1 MSAPRHNSDHS
12 PHFSRLAKL
21 LSRARRHIVSLVAL
35 ATVFLF
41 GLALA
46 QVPGPVSLQGSG
58 GTITSDGL
66 YRVHTFTAGGNFIP
80 PPGITSVDV
89 LVVGGGGG
97 GSRTGNNEGGGGGGA
112 GSFLNLTGVAINSAS
127 ATAVV
132 VGAGGSGATSNGS
145 NGTSGGQSR
154 FIAQTS
160 RDANGGGGGG
170 TGGSPGLSGGSGG
183 GGGASGS
190 GSPAGGSATAGGNVG
205 GNSFG
210 SNTNNQRA
218 GGGGGGAG
226 QAGFNATSQNGG
238 NGGTGASST
247 ISGNTVTYAAGG
259 GGAGFV
265 SGGAGGSGGLGGA
278 GSTNNTS
285 AGNGSGF
292 GSGGG
297 AGRRGNNGGNG
308 SAGVVIVRYLAP
320 QLTVNTQPSTT
331 AGAGVSFAQ
340 QPQIRLTQGDGV
352 TGING
357 VTITASLASG
367 GGTLG
372 GTLTA
377 VTAGGGYATF
387 TNLSLSG
394 AEGAK
399 TIAFTAANATGQ
411 VVSNVVTLQST
422 LTVQTQPPASV
433 QRGATFSTAARA
445 FNNASVA
452 QNGVAVTVSILSG
465 GGTLNGT
472 LTQNTSS
479 GIATFSNL
487 SISGAPGVRVL
498 QFTATNW
505 RSVSTSNVTVTAST
519 LAITQ
524 QASSTVTQGVVFPQ
538 QPIVR
543 ALDGGG
549 NPISGVDVTAA
560 IASGSGAISGTVTRT
575 TDASGYATF
584 TNLLIGGSTGVH
596 TLRFTATNW
605 NQVVSNNITVNA
617 PTKFLTVNTQPS
629 TSANLGQVLPV
640 QPIILAN
647 DGSPVAGV
655 VVTAAINSGPGTLGG
670 TLTATTNA
678 SGLASFSSLYI
689 TGVSGSH
696 TLRFTSPTWSQ
707 AISNTINILPST
719 LTITQQASATVE
731 SAEVFANQPIVR
743 ALDASGN
750 PISGLSIAATI
761 QSGGG
766 TLGGTLTAITDGSGL
781 ASFANLRIT
790 GTPGDRV
797 LRFTTSGWNSVDS
810 SPVSVI
816 PSPLAVLQQASTPEE
831 SGIVFSQQPIVEA
844 RDGNDSP
851 ISGVVVT
858 ASIFSGGGTLGG
870 TLTATTDA
878 SGQAA
883 FTNLQITGANGD
895 RVLRFTAT
903 DWQSVDSNA
912 ITIFA
917 KLVIT
922 TQASALT
929 TSGAVFAQQPV
940 VEARDGSNALIS
952 GVEVSASLFT
962 GTGVLS
968 GTTTETTNGSGLATF
983 TDLAIA
989 GAPGGRTL
997 QFSASGWGSVESAT
1011 IDIAGGPG
1019 TCAFEGGV
1027 IGSQLVRL
1035 LGCTTAQ
1042 VNPAADSISIDVPG
1056 GTVAGDVL
1064 VTFIAAHQ
1072 SSVYNVAGWTKL
1084 SEDGSGGSQTLSVFT
1099 RVATSSEPASYT
1111 FTEGSSNTRF
1121 IYGTMMRYTGG
1132 SGNVLVST
1140 ANTGNNSTA
1149 QAPTLTT
1156 SLADTLIVRL
1166 ASVRNNLVPNP
1177 ASGGI
1182 VSGHRN
1188 ITQDSANNSDG
1199 AAAYYNETSV
1209 TTVATANF
1217 TNSSNRWVAQT
1228 IGVEPASAYHFEISH
1243 GASHGTCSATTPI
1256 TITAYD
1262 SYGVQVTNFAGTMTL
1277 TSSGG
1282 AGNFT
1287 LNTTLPNTGTPA
1299 NFSNGTSNDGVATY
1313 TFDPSDGGQ
1322 IVLDFSSSTIGTI
1335 TFDAVGQYQRT
1346 VTPVSPAPGQSA
1358 QVVTETAQT
1367 QNYALSMVMGACAFR
1382 ISHDGNGSVCSID
1395 PITISVVDSLGTKV
1409 NYAGNINLS
1418 TAGVT
1423 GGNWIKTSTPADA
1436 NGTLDNGAA
1445 NDGAA
1450 TYTFVAAD
1458 AGDIILNFQD
1468 NTVETVNFNITAA
1481 GVSAPAGPY
1490 DPNFVVTACSF
1501 RITHSGSMDVCSP
1514 EEITIT
1520 LVNNLGVP
1528 VTNYTGTINLTTT
1541 TGRGSWAK
1549 TTPPTN
1555 AEGTLTDPIQ
1565 GDGGATYQFVLAD
1578 AGTITLKFVHPGAS
1592 GVVNI
1597 NVSDGAT
1604 LDPRNSA
1611 STYDQNITVG
1621 LCQFEI
1627 SHSASATACEIEAV
1641 TITVRDSV
1649 GGLAVDYEGTM
1660 TLATSSNH
1668 GNWLVNTGS
1677 GVLTDVAGDDNGVA
1691 TYKFGAS
1698 DDGQVILDFSTPH
1711 AEIVNFDAIDNAIIV
1726 DVTLDPNLVVSS
1738 CLPGLVGSASCV
1750 VGSST
1755 TLAIPARSA
1764 VAAQRSRMVLMFV
1777 FGANTTNVTSAS
1789 FNSASMTLIRRQ
1801 QDPND
1806 GGNITEL
1813 WGILDSNLPTAAG
1826 TYTGSFTAGPLG
1838 AAMCLLAVNEVEQ
1851 VFPTALSP
1859 ADSGPLNSVAGAGFT
1874 KTTSITTQENNSL
1887 VVVGTSIDTNNYWN
1901 FADPSPDYLARIFG
1915 VTGPRAANPDNGSDP
1930 AEDEARF
1937 VGAAGRL
1944 PTAGLSDIVETIEF
1958 GGFAD
1963 TPAGTQVVA
1972 AFKPLIGGAPLA
1984 SGYVP
1989 VLLEQTFAGNLSYR
2003 AIGATLRS
2011 TYNEDSPTP
2020 LGCNFVNFATGAQA
2034 PLTLPVGSTVR
2045 AAYLYWAGSGD
2056 NALGQVDADVSF
2068 GVTGS
2073 EVPIT
2078 ADEIFL
2084 IEDTG
2089 LSNNLDYFTGF
2100 KDVTSLVT
2108 ASGNYTL
2115 KNLTVQSGAPW
2126 NGTQACAGIWGLVA
2140 IYDHPDEHLR
2150 VVNVFQGFQPF
2161 QNSAFTLV
2169 PRNFRMATN
2178 DVAQNLPNGQVT
2190 HITVEGDE
2198 TLNSPD
2204 NKEGLGIQAAPGSTS
2219 FTSIVSSLNPLG
2231 QEFNSTVT
2239 RPVYVYDAGSGY
2251 YVFDNTAGVN
2261 SDGYE
2266 IDVPGP
2272 QVSSGGPR
2280 IGNSWGLD
2288 VDTHYIAGG
2297 NSGTLLYN
2305 FAIDGAEA
2313 EQITTR
2319 YSAEQDL
2326 VMLISEVISVT
2337 NFPVADLEVTTTET
2351 STFKVNSEGSY
2362 QFVVK
2367 NNGDGGFD
2375 GGYANGEV
2383 LVAGILPEGMTFAS
2397 GSSIGGTGW
2406 SCSVTTNPGAY
2417 SCTYNIATTWTG
2429 GATTG
2434 QLASGESLPPIN
2446 ATVTIGDSSFFPLQN
2461 NNAKNVAR
2469 LIHSG
2474 GSCAVT
2480 AVGVIPAPE
2489 DCNRSP
2495 QFDNFNDLEGG
2506 NIDINDLDD
2515 KQTNNNN
2522 VDSVTTVVKGVE
2534 VDLTMDK
2541 FVEDILEAGSSGIY
2555 TLRITNN
2562 GPDATTATVTVNDTQ
2577 PVGVTF
2583 QSAAGTGW
2591 VCPSPPGNLVCTYSG
2606 SLGVGQ
2612 TTDILLTV
2620 DVTGADG
2627 SFVTNTA
2634 SVSAGA
2640 FNFDVN
2646 NTNNSD
2652 QDITEIEGPPV
2663 ASQEKF
2669 LLSVSSLGAL
2679 TSIGGLSNF
2688 TDDDY
2693 IIYDPVTDT
2702 ATMFFDNSA
2711 LGFNVNDADAVH
2723 LLKNGHIVISAKTA
2737 GSIGS
2742 GAGLINF
2749 GPGDLVVY
2757 DPILGTASLLFD
2769 GSAIFGGPNPGDN
2782 NITAVYVNNDG
2793 SIDIAVERSGPGST
2807 IGSNNLSV
2815 VNTNIIRYYPPG
2827 VGGAL
2832 AGTAVNII
2840 ELDSLLDTSDTGA
2853 IITGFYRRVD
2863 PNNTNSTLQNYILT
2877 IQDPNDGI
2885 ITTGIGYDPSTGT
2898 VVTQD
2903 DITQIDQTGATTTSN
2918 LFLGDV
2924 EIGIFESTGNLSNL
2938 LIDAIHVLED
2948 PYVGHFRISEYG
2960 GSATVCSPAGL
2971 QLRISKH
2978 EGLTHSRDTDYYG
2991 SVRLTTDTGIGDWAI
3006 VSGNGTLN
3014 NGTADDGVAIYT
3026 YVPSDGGTVILS
3038 LNQSVAGTVNIDVT
3052 NGIAREGIPAGVGS
3066 EAPLFTYS
3074 AGVTLNYLDSFSTIS
3089 YANQNGTHAWGA
3101 NWTENDVVTPAGPT
3115 AGDVRVT
3122 GGKAVFRRTG
3132 GTTQPS
3138 LMRSIDLSG
3147 ATLQSNLLLSF
3158 SYSYANLG
3166 TFEEFVVEAR
3176 HSSAAAWQQVA
3187 LYKRGTTL
3195 PNVASGNALSGN
3207 LNLSAVFTGT
3217 PSASTQIRF
3226 RVVQGFNTTAT
3237 FSIDDVKLT
3246 AETNNCN
3253 VSPLGVSH
3261 YKISINGVNSGT
3273 YNGVACVGAEVTIT
3287 GHDGAHSPIAPGAI
3301 PIYLT
3306 SSTNKGN
3313 WSRVITGGG
3322 VLNNGTVNNGAAT
3335 YTFPATET
3343 SVTLRFD
3350 YTGPATNP
3358 EIVNINVT
3366 DNTNTELGT
3375 EDPNY
3380 SVSQVGLRV
3389 LNSGTG
3395 DAVTPI
3401 PLQIAGKPSN
3411 VNPIASILYVQVV
3424 NSSGTNPGV
3433 CEPLFSVGE
3442 TLDIQFAAQCDDPTQ
3457 CVTATETFQVN
3468 GTSVPLIDLPGPVN
3482 YTNVPITLTDV
3493 GGGVPGAPIVIN
3505 YSDVGKM
3512 RLHSRFDIPFGDNV
3526 NPLLATKSGDTIT
3539 ATSNQ
3544 FIVRPFGFDIDFSD
3558 GRANNGSGD
3567 TSYATDHT
3575 GSRWRIAGESFDTTV
3590 SAVAWE
3596 SGDDTNND
3604 GIPDSGADLSNN
3616 HVTPN
3621 FDQDSDAGNYSV
3633 QLSVIE
3639 NKVPGGI
3646 AGLLTNDDFDGFAFG
3661 ANTHSINY
3669 NEVGI
3674 IDLRADIV
3682 NGSNTVIPY
3691 LGTANVEGKV
3701 LNVGRF
3707 YPNLFAVTQ
3716 KTLTGR
3722 SDLVCTP
3729 DSGFTYMNE
3738 PFQVEFEL
3746 SAKGLTDSG
3755 NYTTVN
3761 YRGNYA
3767 KLDSFGEL
3775 SLVAL
3780 NDISGASDVDYT
3792 ARLANSSVPSSFAGT
3807 WSSGVLTLS
3816 GDMIFQRNA
3825 AATPDGPFPAM
3836 QIAFKPTDN
3845 DGVTI
3850 DPARID
3856 VLTSLGVLDVDL
3868 DIFPT
3873 EPGTAAYYLI
3883 DEHEFRYGRLVVNNA
3898 YGPETEDL
3906 ALTFL
3911 VEYYNGSEFVR
3922 NMLDNCSVLDIADV
3936 SFVTGT
3942 YTGDLDSG
3950 ETELIAPDTVKFLN
3964 GQTQGYENIA
3974 LPSDSPL
3981 ETSAPGEDI
3990 LGNPNTGTVN
4000 ITVDLDAAGLS
4011 YLSFEW
4017 DDAGDDYNDDPTGQI
4032 EFGQYRMHDRII
4044 NWQEIYNSPS
4054 P

>member
-1 MSAPRHNSDHS
+1 MA
-12 PHFSRLAKL
+12 FSFA
-21 LSRARRHIVSLVAL
+21 
-35 ATVFLF
+35 F
-41 GLALA
+41 A

-66 YRVHTFTAGGNFIP
+66 YRVHTFTASGNFVP

-112 GSFLNLTGVAINSAS
+112 GSFLNLTGVAINSATS
-127 ATAVV
+127 TAVV
-132 VGAGGSGATSNGS
+132 VGAGGAGATSNGS

-154 FIAQTS
+154 FIALSS

-170 TGGSPGLSGGSGG
+170 TGGSPGLPGGSGG

-247 ISGNTVTYAAGG
+247 ISGSTVTYAAGG

-377 VTAGGGYATF
+377 VTTGGGYATF

-394 AEGAK
+394 TEGAK

-479 GIATFSNL
+479 GIATFNNL
-487 SISGAPGVRVL
+487 SISGTPGVRVL
-498 QFTATNW
+498 QFTANNW

-731 SAEVFANQPIVR
+731 SAEVFADQPIVR

-1228 IGVEPASAYHFEISH
+1228 IGVEPASAYHFEITH

-1395 PITISVVDSLGTKV
+1395 PITISVVDSLGAKV

-1423 GGNWIKTSTPADA
+1423 GGNWTKTSTPADA

-1450 TYTFVAAD
+1450 TYTFVSAD

-1501 RITHSGSMDVCSP
+1501 RITHSASMDVCSP

-1520 LVNNLGVP
+1520 LVNNLGAP

-1549 TTPPTN
+1549 TTTPIN

-1611 STYDQNITVG
+1611 STYDQNIAVG

-1641 TITVRDSV
+1641 TITVRNSV

-1777 FGANTTNVTSAS
+1777 FGANTTNVSSAS

-1813 WGILDSNLPTAAG
+1813 WGMLDSSLPTASG
-1826 TYTGSFTAGPLG
+1826 TYTGSFTSGPLG

-1901 FADPSPDYLARIFG
+1901 FADPAPEYLTRIFG
-1915 VTGPRAANPDNGSDP
+1915 VTEPRAANPDNGSDP

-1989 VLLEQTFAGNLSYR
+1989 VLLEQTFSGNLSYR

-2020 LGCNFVNFATGAQA
+2020 LGCNFVNFATGTQA

-2056 NALGQVDADVSF
+2056 NALGHVDADVDF

-2089 LSNNLDYFTGF
+2089 LGNNLDYFTGF

-2140 IYDHPDEHLR
+2140 IYEHPDERLR

-2169 PRNFRMATN
+2169 PRNFRMATL
-2178 DVAQNLPNGQVT
+2178 DAAQNLPNGQVT

-2204 NKEGLGIQAAPGSTS
+2204 NKEGLGIQTAPGSTS
-2219 FTSIVSSLNPLG
+2219 FTNIVSSLNPLG

-2239 RPVYVYDAGSGY
+2239 RPVYVYDAGTGY
-2251 YVFDNTAGVN
+2251 YEFDETAGTN
-2261 SDGYE
+2261 GDGFE

-2272 QVSSGGPR
+2272 QVNSGGPR

-2288 VDTHYIAGG
+2288 VDTHYID
-2297 NSGTLLYN
+2297 GTLLSN
-2305 FAIDGAEA
+2305 FAIDGSEA

-2326 VMLISEVISVT
+2326 VMLISEVISIT
-2337 NFPVADLEVTTTET
+2337 NFPVADLEITTTQT
-2351 STFKVNSEGSY
+2351 STFKVNGEGTY
-2362 QFVVK
+2362 QFVVN

-2429 GATTG
+2429 GATSG

-2446 ATVTIGDSSFFPLQN
+2446 ATVTVGDSSFFPLQN

-2489 DCNRSP
+2489 DCVRSP

-2506 NIDINDLDD
+2506 NIDINDLND
-2515 KQTNNNN
+2515 KQANNNN

-2534 VDLTMDK
+2534 VDLVMNK
-2541 FVEDILEAGSSGIY
+2541 FVEDILESGSAGIY

-2562 GPDATTATVTVNDTQ
+2562 GPDATTQPITVNDVE

-2591 VCPSPPGNLVCTYSG
+2591 VCPTPPGNLECTFSG

-2612 TTDILLTV
+2612 STDILLTV
-2620 DVTGADG
+2620 DVTGAEG
-2627 SFVTNTA
+2627 YFVTNAA
-2634 SVSAGA
+2634 SVAAGA
-2640 FNFDVN
+2640 FNFDTN
-2646 NTNNSD
+2646 ETNNSD
-2652 QDITEIEGPPV
+2652 QDITEIEGAPV

-2669 LLSVSSLGAL
+2669 LLSVSSLGQL

-2688 TDDDY
+2688 EDDDY
-2693 IIYDPVTDT
+2693 IIYDPATDT
-2702 ATMFFDNSA
+2702 AEMFFDNSA
-2711 LGFNVNDADAVH
+2711 LGFDVNDADAVH

-2737 GSIGS
+2737 SSIGT
-2742 GAGLINF
+2742 GPGLINF

-2769 GSAIFGGPNPGDN
+2769 GDTVFGGPNPGAN

-2793 SIDIAVERSGPGST
+2793 SIDMAVVRSDPAST
-2807 IGSNNLSV
+2807 LGGVPLTNLSV
-2815 VNTNIIRYYPPG
+2815 IRYVPG
-2827 VGGAL
+2827 
-2832 AGTAVNII
+2832 
-2840 ELDSLLDTSDTGA
+2840 TGA
-2853 IITGFYRRVD
+2853 ASVIFDLSAELEDTVDDDAVITGFYRRVD
-2863 PNNTNSTLQNYILT
+2863 PSNPNATIQNYIFT
-2877 IQDPNDGI
+2877 IEDDDEVV
-2885 ITTGIGYDPSTGT
+2885 TTGIGFDPSTGT
-2898 VVTQD
+2898 VVSKD
-2903 DITQIDQTGATTTSN
+2903 DITQIDKTGATTTAN

-2924 EIGIFESTGNLSNL
+2924 ELGVFESSGSLSNL

-2948 PYVGHFRISEYG
+2948 PYVGHFRISESG
-2960 GSATVCSPAGL
+2960 GSATVCSPTGL

-2978 EGLTHSRDTDYYG
+2978 EGLTHTRDTDYYG
-2991 SVRLTTDTGIGDWAI
+2991 SVRISTDTGIGDWAI

-3014 NGTADDGVAIYT
+3014 NGTADDGFAIYT
-3026 YVPSDGGTVILS
+3026 YVPSDGGTVVLS
-3038 LNQSVAGTVNIDVT
+3038 LNQSVAGTVNVDVS
-3052 NGIAREGIPAGVGS
+3052 NGIAREGIPAGAGS

-3074 AGVTLNYLDSFSTIS
+3074 AGATLNYLDSFGTVS
-3089 YANQNGTHAWGA
+3089 YANQNGTNAWGA
-3101 NWTENDVVTPAGPT
+3101 NWTENDIVTPAG
-3115 AGDVRVT
+3115 AASGDVRVS
-3122 GGKAVFRRTG
+3122 GGKAVFRRAG
-3132 GTTQPS
+3132 GTAQPS
-3138 LMRSIDLSG
+3138 LMRSINLSG
-3147 ATLQSNLLLSF
+3147 ATLQSNLILSF
-3158 SYSYANLG
+3158 TYSYTSLG

-3176 HSSAAAWQQVA
+3176 HDSAASWQQVA
-3187 LYKRGTTL
+3187 LYKRNSTL
-3195 PNVASGNALSGN
+3195 PNVGTGNGLSGN
-3207 LNLSAVFTGT
+3207 LNLSAVFAGT
-3217 PSASTQIRF
+3217 PGASTQIRF
-3226 RVVQGFNTTAT
+3226 RVVQGFTAGAT

-3246 AETNNCN
+3246 AETSDCN
-3253 VSPLGVSH
+3253 ISPLGVSH
-3261 YKISINGVNSGT
+3261 YEIKINGIASGT
-3273 YNGVACVGAEVTIT
+3273 YSGVACVGAEVTIT

-3343 SVTLRFD
+3343 SVKLRFD

-3604 GIPDSGADLSNN
+3604 GIPDNGADLSNN

-3691 LGTANVEGKV
+3691 LGTANVEGRV

-3746 SAKGLTDSG
+3746 TAKGLTDSG

-3825 AATPDGPFPAM
+3825 TATPDGPFPAM

-3850 DPARID
+3850 DPARVD
-3856 VLTSLGVLDVDL
+3856 ELTPLGVLDVDL

-3883 DEHEFRYGRLVVNNA
+3883 DEHEFRYGRLIVNNA

-3950 ETELIAPDTVKFLN
+3950 ETTLISPDTVTFLN

-4000 ITVDLDAAGLS
+4000 ITVNLSAAGLS

-4017 DDAGDDYNDDPTGQI
+4017 DDADDDYNEDPTGQI

-4054 P
+4054 PSP